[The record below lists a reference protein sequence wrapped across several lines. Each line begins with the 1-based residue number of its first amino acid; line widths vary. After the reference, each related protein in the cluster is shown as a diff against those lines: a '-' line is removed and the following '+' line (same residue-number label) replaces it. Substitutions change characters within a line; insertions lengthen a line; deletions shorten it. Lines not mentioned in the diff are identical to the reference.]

1 MSGVVGVI
9 VEFNC
14 HYCNMQYLC
23 SILLTCAAHF
33 VLFSKVVEDVVVE
46 DMEVEAV
53 EIVIEKVF
61 CNEGRQS

>member
-1 MSGVVGVI
+1 
-9 VEFNC
+9 
-14 HYCNMQYLC
+14 MQYLC

>member
-1 MSGVVGVI
+1 
-9 VEFNC
+9 
-14 HYCNMQYLC
+14 
-23 SILLTCAAHF
+23 
-33 VLFSKVVEDVVVE
+33 VVEDVVVE